1 MPWKE
6 IKIMDQREQFVR
18 DWLSDEYTK
27 VELCAGYGISR
38 PTGDKWLARY
48 HAHGVAG
55 LVDLARR
62 PHTQPHRTP
71 DARVAAIVAMKHR
84 HPSFGPK
91 KIRDRLRV
99 VAPEA
104 AWPVAQSWSADFKG
118 DFPVG
123 NGQRCYPLTLTDN
136 DSRYLLHCQGLLHPT
151 TAAVQPWFV
160 WVFREYGLP
169 ETMRTDN
176 GPPFASTALG
186 GLSG

>member
-1 MPWKE
+1 MR
-6 IKIMDQREQFVR
+6 Q
-18 DWLSDEYTK
+18 
-27 VELCAGYGISR
+27 YGISR

-104 AWPVAQSWSADFKG
+104 AWPVDST
-118 DFPVG
+118 VG
-123 NGQRCYPLTLTDN
+123 AILQILAGWFARAAAGSG
-136 DSRYLLHCQGLLHPT
+136 SRPIRPGATGVHLDACPELECGL
-151 TAAVQPWFV
+151 
-160 WVFREYGLP
+160 
-169 ETMRTDN
+169 
-176 GPPFASTALG
+176 
-186 GLSG
+186 

>member
-1 MPWKE
+1 
-6 IKIMDQREQFVR
+6 MDQREQFVR

-91 KIRDRLRV
+91 KIRDRLRAV
-99 VAPEA
+99 VPEE
-104 AWPVAQSWSADFKG
+104 AWPVDST
-118 DFPVG
+118 VG
-123 NGQRCYPLTLTDN
+123 VLLKRAGWVRLGIRPERIRPGTPSENGRHERMHRALN
-136 DSRYLLHCQGLLHPT
+136 
-151 TAAVQPWFV
+151 AAVDRPPAMLGHNNAGSRRFV
-160 WVFREYGLP
+160 QE
-169 ETMRTDN
+169 
-176 GPPFASTALG
+176 
-186 GLSG
+186 